1 VRRHGGPIILISLF
15 LLVLVGAALR
25 RWEPVAIALPVFI
38 LYGLVCVTYSISGPV
53 LSIERKLNTENVY
66 PDQETVI
73 TMTITN
79 DTGNKLGLVEI
90 FDILP
95 NSVEITE
102 GRNHRMFTLGP
113 YEEKTIEYTVKFHA
127 LGEIVLGPMKWRVRD
142 HMSFFFDEGVNE
154 TKTVVEVRRMLED
167 VRKLHI
173 QPTRTTRPFGQIPA
187 RVKGSG
193 SEFYGLRDYTTSD
206 SLKMVNWKA
215 SARRGKLI
223 SNEYEN
229 EKLGDVVVIL
239 DMREVFKVGEG
250 AMNTIDASMN
260 GALAVAQRVLQE
272 RNRLSIVYFRK
283 QIGWISGITTRR
295 HIKELLDKGEFP
307 EELETYPIH
316 WLPWI
321 LKVSFPT
328 KAYLVV
334 ITTLLDDDMAKM
346 LQEIALGGYDM
357 MVISP
362 SPASSCVE
370 LYHKSTLE
378 PATMLSRKLVM
389 LKRKNR
395 ILRLSKTM
403 TVIDWDFSEPL
414 ALTLRKATRVRG
426 GARWRRRRPMAAT

>member
-1 VRRHGGPIILISLF
+1 LRRHGGPIILISLL
-15 LLVLVGAALR
+15 LLVLVGAGLR

-38 LYGLVCVTYSISGPV
+38 IYGLVCVTYSVSGPV
-53 LSIERKLNTENVY
+53 LSVKRRLDPESVF
-66 PDQETVI
+66 PDQETVVK
-73 TMTITN
+73 MTITN
-79 DTGNKLGLVEI
+79 ETGSKLGLVEI
-90 FDILP
+90 FDMLP
-95 NSVEITE
+95 NSVEITK
-102 GRNHRMFTLGP
+102 GRNHRLFTLGP

-127 LGEIVLGPMKWRVRD
+127 LGEVTLGPMKWRVRD
-142 HMSFFFDEGVNE
+142 HMSFFFDEGINK
-154 TKTVVEVRRMLED
+154 TKTVVEVRRLIED
-167 VRKLHI
+167 ARKLHI

-187 RVKGSG
+187 RVKGTG
-193 SEFYGLRDYTTSD
+193 SEFYGLRDYSTSD
-206 SLKMVNWKA
+206 SLRMVNWKA
-215 SARRGKLI
+215 SARRGRLI

-229 EKLGDVVVIL
+229 EKLGDVVLIL
-239 DMREVFKVGEG
+239 DMREVFRVGEG
-250 AMNTIDASMN
+250 ATNTIDASMN

-295 HIKELLDKGEFP
+295 HIKDFLDKGEFP

-334 ITTLLDDDMAKM
+334 ISTLLDDDMAKM
-346 LQEIALGGYDM
+346 LQEIALVGYDM

-370 LYHKSTLE
+370 LYHKPTLE
-378 PATMLSRKLVM
+378 TATRLSRKLIM

-395 ILRLSKTM
+395 ILKLSKTM
-403 TVIDWDFSEPL
+403 TVIDWDFAEPL
-414 ALTLRKATRVRG
+414 ALTLKKAGKVRG